1 MSRISSDN
9 NAGLRVQ
16 IDSSRSR
23 QTSRTSFGDVLSTG
37 LSKSANTV
45 MNAGNMAAPFIPGG
59 AVLSAAIT
67 GLGSLKSAQSGGSAA
82 PNSTGLSAGSGSVV
96 GGGSQGVSG
105 GSGTMDSVASLA
117 AGGSEGAIMMQAT
130 REMQEMNQQFNLQYL
145 NLQQDMQQENRKFTA
160 ISNVM
165 KTKHDTAKGMIQNVR

>member
-16 IDSSRSR
+16 IDNSRSR

-45 MNAGNMAAPFIPGG
+45 MSAGNMAAPFIPGG

-67 GLGSLKSAQSGGSAA
+67 GLGSLKSAQSSGSAA
-82 PNSTGLSAGSGSVV
+82 PSSTGLSASSGAAV
-96 GGGSQGVSG
+96 GGGTAIQGG
-105 GSGTMDSVASLA
+105 GSSTMDSVASLA
-117 AGGSEGAIMMQAT
+117 ASGDSSAVMMQAT

-165 KTKHDTAKGMIQNVR
+165 KTKHDTAKSMIQNVR

>member
-45 MNAGNMAAPFIPGG
+45 MTAGNVAAPFIPGG

-67 GLGSLKSAQSGGSAA
+67 GLGSLKSSQSSGSAA
-82 PNSTGLSAGSGSVV
+82 PSSTGLSAGTGTAVGGSAVQ
-96 GGGSQGVSG
+96 GGGSS
-105 GSGTMDSVASLA
+105 TMDSVASLA
-117 AGGSEGAIMMQAT
+117 ASGDSSAVMMQAT

-165 KTKHDTAKGMIQNVR
+165 KTKHDTAKSMIQNVR

>member
-1 MSRISSDN
+1 MS
-9 NAGLRVQ
+9 
-16 IDSSRSR
+16 
-23 QTSRTSFGDVLSTG
+23 
-37 LSKSANTV
+37 
-45 MNAGNMAAPFIPGG
+45 AGNMAAPFIPGG

-82 PNSTGLSAGSGSVV
+82 PGSTGLASS
-96 GGGSQGVSG
+96 
-105 GSGTMDSVASLA
+105 SGTPVGNSSSSSSSTMNSVESLA

-165 KTKHDTAKGMIQNVR
+165 KTKHDTAKSMIQNVR

>member
-1 MSRISSDN
+1 
-9 NAGLRVQ
+9 
-16 IDSSRSR
+16 
-23 QTSRTSFGDVLSTG
+23 
-37 LSKSANTV
+37 
-45 MNAGNMAAPFIPGG
+45 MAAPFIPGG

>member
-1 MSRISSDN
+1 MSRITSDN

-45 MNAGNMAAPFIPGG
+45 MSAGNMAAPFIPGG

-82 PNSTGLSAGSGSVV
+82 PGSTGLTSSSGTPV
-96 GGGSQGVSG
+96 GGSS
-105 GSGTMDSVASLA
+105 SSSSSTMNSVESLA

-165 KTKHDTAKGMIQNVR
+165 KTKHDTAKSMIQNVR

>member
-16 IDSSRSR
+16 IDNSRSR

-67 GLGSLKSAQSGGSAA
+67 GLGSLKSAQSSGSAA
-82 PNSTGLSAGSGSVV
+82 PSSTGLSASTGSAV
-96 GGGSQGVSG
+96 GGSTAAQG
-105 GSGTMDSVASLA
+105 GSSTMDSVASLA

-130 REMQEMNQQFNLQYL
+130 KEMQEMNQQFNLQYL

-165 KTKHDTAKGMIQNVR
+165 KTKHDTAKSMIQNVR

>member
-1 MSRISSDN
+1 MSRITSDN

-45 MNAGNMAAPFIPGG
+45 MSAGNMAAPFIPGG

-82 PNSTGLSAGSGSVV
+82 PGSTGLASSSGTPV
-96 GGGSQGVSG
+96 GGSS
-105 GSGTMDSVASLA
+105 SSSSSTMNSVESLA

-165 KTKHDTAKGMIQNVR
+165 KTKHDTAKSMIQNVR

>member
-16 IDSSRSR
+16 IDNSRSR

-45 MNAGNMAAPFIPGG
+45 MSAGNMAAPFIPGG

-67 GLGSLKSAQSGGSAA
+67 GLGSLKSAQSSGSAA
-82 PNSTGLSAGSGSVV
+82 PSSTGLSAGTGSAV
-96 GGGSQGVSG
+96 GGGNAVQG
-105 GSGTMDSVASLA
+105 GSSTMDSVASLA

-130 REMQEMNQQFNLQYL
+130 KEMQEMNQQFNLQYL

>member
-1 MSRISSDN
+1 MSRITSDN

-45 MNAGNMAAPFIPGG
+45 MSAGNMAAPFIPGG

-67 GLGSLKSAQSGGSAA
+67 GLGSL
-82 PNSTGLSAGSGSVV
+82 
-96 GGGSQGVSG
+96 
-105 GSGTMDSVASLA
+105 
-117 AGGSEGAIMMQAT
+117 
-130 REMQEMNQQFNLQYL
+130 
-145 NLQQDMQQENRKFTA
+145 
-160 ISNVM
+160 
-165 KTKHDTAKGMIQNVR
+165 

>member
-16 IDSSRSR
+16 IDNSRSR

-67 GLGSLKSAQSGGSAA
+67 GLGSLKSAQSSGSAA
-82 PNSTGLSAGSGSVV
+82 PSSTGLSASTGTAV
-96 GGGSQGVSG
+96 GGSTAAQG
-105 GSGTMDSVASLA
+105 GSSTMDSVATMA
-117 AGGSEGAIMMQAT
+117 AGGNEGAIMMQAT

-165 KTKHDTAKGMIQNVR
+165 KTKHDTAKSMIQNVR